1 MTKSIIKKLFIKLSK
16 ILGFEIIDQSDFS
29 SPTLQKEL
37 NEDLSIINQ
46 KSIVLPLGEV
56 KITKKVNS
64 VLIIFRTNTD
74 VEIWDQNKKRLF
86 EEPKIQ
92 YSLRAL
98 KSLIKTVNF
107 SKTKYP
113 NIKFKTII
121 VDDKSKEENLDKL
134 KKLTDESDLD
144 MSITSLNHEK
154 YKDII
159 KQQKNDQTF
168 SNLASLL
175 QSFELGK
182 EHGEDLVFFVEDDY
196 LHFEP
201 MMEEMI
207 ASYERIA
214 SQVNKDIFMCPADYP
229 YLYMNNE
236 KTNILIGNK
245 RHWRTINQT
254 LCTFMTTKSLLD
266 KYWDNFYNTC
276 LDRNDPFE
284 KHLNEIYTKEF
295 CISPLKSL
303 SLHLTNVN
311 SSYGLSPFINY
322 KKLWDENEVT
332 NA

>member
-1 MTKSIIKKLFIKLSK
+1 MKKNIIKKLFIKLSK
-16 ILGFEIIDQSDFS
+16 VLGYELIDQSDFK

-37 NEDLSIINQ
+37 NEDLSIINK

-56 KITKKVNS
+56 KITKRVNS
-64 VLIIFRTNTD
+64 VLVIFRTNTD
-74 VEIWDQNKKRLF
+74 IEIWDQNKKRLF
-86 EEPKIQ
+86 EEPKIE

-98 KSLIKTVNF
+98 NSLIRSINF
-107 SKTKYP
+107 SKSKYP
-113 NIKFKTII
+113 NINFQTII
-121 VDDKSKEENLDKL
+121 VDDKSKEENLNKL
-134 KKLTDESDLD
+134 KKLIDGSGLD
-144 MSITSLNHEK
+144 INIISLNHDK
-154 YKDII
+154 YKNTI
-159 KQQKNDQTF
+159 KQQVNDQTF
-168 SNLASLL
+168 SNLASLF

-182 EHGEDLVFFVEDDY
+182 EHGDDLVFFVEDDY

-214 SQVNKDIFMCPADYP
+214 SQVNKEIFMCPTDYP

-254 LCTFMTTKSLLD
+254 LCTFMTTKLLLD
-266 KYWDNFYNTC
+266 KYWDNFKNTC

-284 KHLNEIYTKEF
+284 KHLNEIYKSEF
-295 CISPLKSL
+295 CVSPLKSL

-311 SSYGLSPFINY
+311 SSYGLSPFIDY
-322 KKLWDENEVT
+322 KKLWDENQ
-332 NA
+332 

>member
-1 MTKSIIKKLFIKLSK
+1 MKKSIIKKLFIKFSK
-16 ILGFEIIDQSDFS
+16 VLGYEIIDQSDFN
-29 SPTLQKEL
+29 SPTLQKTL
-37 NEDLSIINQ
+37 NEDLSIINE
-46 KSIVLPLGEV
+46 KSIILPLGEV
-56 KITKKVNS
+56 KVTEKVNS
-64 VLIIFRTNTD
+64 ILIIFRTNTD
-74 VEIWDQNKKRLF
+74 IEIWDQNKKRLF
-86 EEPKIQ
+86 EQPKIE
-92 YSLRAL
+92 YSLRSL
-98 KSLIKTVNF
+98 NSLIKSINF
-107 SKTKYP
+107 SKSKYS

-121 VDDKSKEENLDKL
+121 VDDKSKEENLSKMKTLIDR
-134 KKLTDESDLD
+134 SSLD
-144 MSITSLNHEK
+144 ISITSLNHEK

-214 SQVNKDIFMCPADYP
+214 SQVNKNIFMCPADYP
-229 YLYMNNE
+229 YLYMSNE

-245 RHWRTINQT
+245 RHWRTVNQT
-254 LCTFMTTKSLLD
+254 LCTFMTTKALLD
-266 KYWDNFYNTC
+266 KYWNSFYNTC

-284 KHLNEIYTKEF
+284 RHLNEIYTKEF

-311 SSYGLSPFINY
+311 SSYGLSPFIDY
-322 KKLWDENEVT
+322 KKLWDANKIT
-332 NA
+332 DA

>member
-1 MTKSIIKKLFIKLSK
+1 MKKNIIKKLFIKLSRV
-16 ILGFEIIDQSDFS
+16 LGYEIIDQSDFS
-29 SPTLQKEL
+29 SPTLQRKL
-37 NEDLSIINQ
+37 NEDLSTINE

-56 KITKKVNS
+56 KVTKKVS
-64 VLIIFRTNTD
+64 TVLVIFRTNTD

-86 EEPKIQ
+86 EKPKIE

-98 KSLIKTVNF
+98 KSLIKSMHF

-113 NIKFKTII
+113 NIKFRTII
-121 VDDKSKEENLDKL
+121 VDDESKEENLNRI
-134 KKLTDESDLD
+134 KKLIDGNGLD
-144 MSITSLNHEK
+144 ISIVSLNHEK
-154 YKDII
+154 YKNKI
-159 KQQKNDQTF
+159 KQQKNHETF

-182 EHGEDLVFFVEDDY
+182 EHGEDLIFFVEDDY
-196 LHFEP
+196 LHFEA

-236 KTNILIGNK
+236 KSNILIGNK
-245 RHWRTINQT
+245 RHWRTVNQT

-311 SSYGLSPFINY
+311 SSYGLSPFIDY
-322 KKLWDENEVT
+322 KKLWDEN
-332 NA
+332 

>member
-1 MTKSIIKKLFIKLSK
+1 MKKSIIKRLFIKLSK
-16 ILGFEIIDQSDFS
+16 VLGYEIIDQSDFS
-29 SPTLQKEL
+29 SPTLEKKL
-37 NEDLSIINQ
+37 NEELSIINE

-64 VLIIFRTNTD
+64 ILLIFRTNTD

-86 EEPKIQ
+86 EEPKIE

-98 KSLIKTVNF
+98 KSLIRSINF

-113 NIKFKTII
+113 NIKFKIII
-121 VDDKSKEENLDKL
+121 VDDKSNEENLDKVKNL
-134 KKLTDESDLD
+134 IDGNGLD
-144 MSITSLNHEK
+144 ISITPLNHSK
-154 YKDII
+154 YKDTI

-182 EHGEDLVFFVEDDY
+182 EHGKDLIFFVEDDY

-284 KHLNEIYTKEF
+284 KYLNDIYTKEF

-322 KKLWDENEVT
+322 KKLWDEN
-332 NA
+332 NI